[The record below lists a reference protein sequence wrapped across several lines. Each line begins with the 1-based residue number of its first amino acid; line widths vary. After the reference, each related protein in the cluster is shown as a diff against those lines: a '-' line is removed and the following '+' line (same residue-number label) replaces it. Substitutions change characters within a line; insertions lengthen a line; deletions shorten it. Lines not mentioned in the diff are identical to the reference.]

1 MLSKLRRSCEQKE
14 NRARNGVIQELL
26 LSPPKFYGKL
36 RKWISKGAVQNAF
49 K

>member
-14 NRARNGVIQELL
+14 NRAQNGVTQELL
-26 LSPPKFYGKL
+26 LSLPKFYGKL
-36 RKWISKGAVQNAF
+36 RKWISKGAVQNVF